1 MRAAIGSHRRD
12 QAARGGFT
20 LIELAIVV
28 TILGIL
34 MAIAIPNY
42 LRAADRAKR
51 GSCLANQRNLIQASL
66 LYCSDTG
73 FMEGELR
80 SLALHDAGYATDT
93 MAECPTSREVDFD
106 DYVIT
111 IENSG
116 VVSVECVVGG
126 DEHAIQL

>member
-1 MRAAIGSHRRD
+1 MGVHREPRKGN
-12 QAARGGFT
+12 RGGFT
-20 LIELAIVV
+20 LIELMIVV

-34 MAIAIPNY
+34 MGIAIPNY

-51 GSCLANQRNLIQASL
+51 GSCMANQRNLIQASL

-73 FMEGELR
+73 FMEGDLT
-80 SLALHDAGYATDT
+80 SLTLHEDGYATDT
-93 MAECPTSREVDFD
+93 MVECPASRTVDFD

-116 VVSVECVVGG
+116 VVSVVCLVGG
-126 DEHAIQL
+126 ADHNLIF